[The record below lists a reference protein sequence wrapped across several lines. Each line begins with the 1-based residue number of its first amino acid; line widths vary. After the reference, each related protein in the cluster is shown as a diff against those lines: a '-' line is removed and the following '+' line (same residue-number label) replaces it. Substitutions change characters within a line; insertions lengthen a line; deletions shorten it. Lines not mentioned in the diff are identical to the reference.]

1 MTSELLSLRA
11 HTALRKPTASKR
23 TGRHTGVYH
32 NILPPSHLHMAVTLL
47 LWRVQ
52 WYEEIRCALSLSL
65 SPFSIALSYS
75 LPSSSLPYHIPSCP
89 VLFFWLNPILE
100 FYHPVKSCIL
110 SSSTHFS
117 VISQYRHLS
126 LIFFSQYLFF
136 IPFSPSS
143 SPTPSISISSSSSSS
158 SSSSPS
164 SSPSSS
170 SSSLSSSFAR

>member
-1 MTSELLSLRA
+1 MLYHCHCLLSL
-11 HTALRKPTASKR
+11 
-23 TGRHTGVYH
+23 
-32 NILPPSHLHMAVTLL
+32 LPCP
-47 LWRVQ
+47 
-52 WYEEIRCALSLSL
+52 I
-65 SPFSIALSYS
+65 LSYS
-75 LPSSSLPYHIPSCP
+75 ALPSSSLPYHIPSCP

-143 SPTPSISISSSSSSS
+143 PPTPSISISSSSSSS
-158 SSSSPS
+158 SSSPSSSS

-170 SSSLSSSFAR
+170 AFAPILARHIISCMSYSILFLNTVPLMVYLSLLLS